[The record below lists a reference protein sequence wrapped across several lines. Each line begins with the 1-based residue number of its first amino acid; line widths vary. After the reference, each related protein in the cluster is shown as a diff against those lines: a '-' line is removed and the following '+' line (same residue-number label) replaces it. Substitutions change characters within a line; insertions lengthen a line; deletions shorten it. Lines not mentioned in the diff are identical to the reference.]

1 MRWLHATIVV
11 AMVSAAV
18 PVLAAPAKVA
28 VLDFQLVDTSL
39 EGEIN
44 GINPAETVRLG
55 ILAPRLRSA
64 IASEPGFT
72 GLDVGPSVAAAQ
84 LGQLD
89 NCKRCIADLGQKL
102 GADIIIIG
110 TVQKVSNLILNINA
124 QAHDIRIGKVVAG
137 GSADIRG
144 NNDEMWNRGID
155 ALWRNTLKRQFDA
168 IAVRQGAD

>member
-1 MRWLHATIVV
+1 MRWLHATIFF
-11 AMVSAAV
+11 AAV
-18 PVLAAPAKVA
+18 IASVPALAASTRVA
-28 VLDFQLVDTSL
+28 VLDFDLVDTSL

-44 GINPAETVRLG
+44 GINPAETERLG

-72 GLDVGPSVAAAQ
+72 SVDADLAGPT
-84 LGQLD
+84 GQLD
-89 NCKRCIADLGQKL
+89 NCKRCIAELAQKL

-124 QAHDIRIGKVVAG
+124 QAHDIRTGKVVAG

-144 NNDEMWNRGID
+144 NNDEMWDRGID

-168 IAVRQGAD
+168 IAAQQAAN